1 MGGTD
6 DPSNI
11 VELTIEEHAEA
22 HRKLF
27 EEHGRW
33 QDELAW
39 KGLAKMISKEEIIRI
54 QITNGAKNAV
64 KARMKNSTFEQRSK
78 AAKKGGYANYKKN
91 KEKVDATLRANAQRG
106 KELGLGGHPPGK
118 WIWITNGSE
127 SKKVLKENNIPDG
140 WKRGRHKRTK

>member
-39 KGLAKMISKEEIIRI
+39 KGLAKMISKEEIIRRKI
-54 QITNGAKNAV
+54 AEGSRNAL
-64 KARMKNSTFEQRSK
+64 KSRMKNSTHEQRSE
-78 AAKKGGYANYKKN
+78 AAKVGGHACYAKH
-91 KEKVDATLRANAQRG
+91 KEKIDAVLRANAQRG
-106 KELGLGGHPPGK
+106 KELGIGGYEAGK
-118 WIWITNGSE
+118 WIWITDGVTN
-127 SKKVLKENNIPDG
+127 KKVLKSDEIPNNY
-140 WKRGRHKRTK
+140 KRGRTRSW

>member
-54 QITNGAKNAV
+54 QITNGAKNAF
-64 KARMKNSTFEQRSK
+64 KARKEKYTDEERAEFARP
-78 AAKKGGYANYKKN
+78 GGYANYKKN
-91 KEKVDATLRANAQRG
+91 KEKVDATLRANAKMV
-106 KELGLGGHPPGK
+106 KELGLGGPPPGK
-118 WIWITNGSE
+118 WIWITDGVTN
-127 SKKVLKENNIPDG
+127 KKVLKSDEIPNNY
-140 WKRGRHKRTK
+140 KRGRTRSW